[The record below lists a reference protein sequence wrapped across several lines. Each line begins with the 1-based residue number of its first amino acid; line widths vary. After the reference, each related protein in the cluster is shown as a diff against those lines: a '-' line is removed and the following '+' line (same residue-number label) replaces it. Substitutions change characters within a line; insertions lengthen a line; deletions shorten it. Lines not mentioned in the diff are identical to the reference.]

1 LGLPLPMA
9 SAIGIA
15 IDAATAPIFTYLYS
29 FTYLKDFIPSS
40 TSALS
45 SIAKIIRLML
55 KGLGKWYVLIVC

>member
-1 LGLPLPMA
+1 MA

-29 FTYLKDFIPSS
+29 FTYLKVFIPPS

-45 SIAKIIRLML
+45 SVAKIIRLVL
-55 KGLGKWYVLIVC
+55 KGLGKWHVPIVC